1 MPKAK
6 PIGQRHRRGKTTAT
20 GKSKEAKRPVE
31 EVDENGGDS
40 RPQFITPPPAK
51 RSRTILTDNTNTVST
66 NITISGRS
74 DGIQKLLLEIGE
86 EFTARVTPKVVASKL
101 LSLIQLIFGDKED
114 ALKQILQIL
123 EDELDLE
130 EWNPND
136 DGDDSTSE
144 KPNFTLF

>member
-1 MPKAK
+1 MAK
-6 PIGQRHRRGKTTAT
+6 PIGQAHRKGKKT
-20 GKSKEAKRPVE
+20 GNGSRKSAKRPVE
-31 EVDENGGDS
+31 TVDENGGDS

-86 EFTARVTPKVVASKL
+86 EFTAKVTPKVVASKL

-114 ALKQILQIL
+114 ALKEILQIL

-130 EWNPND
+130 EWNPSD
-136 DGDDSTSE
+136 DGDDSSDDGDMA
-144 KPNFTLF
+144 KL